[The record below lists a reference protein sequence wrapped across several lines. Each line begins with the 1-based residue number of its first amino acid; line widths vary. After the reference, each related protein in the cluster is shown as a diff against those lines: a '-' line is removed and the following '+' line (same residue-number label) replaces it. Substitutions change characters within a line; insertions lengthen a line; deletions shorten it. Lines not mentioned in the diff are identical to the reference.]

1 VLVHSRKPT
10 DGHPWVLL
18 AAEISKLTQ
27 KQISLRRAPRLPFPR
42 LVAHTVGTSNV
53 DSDLVDDALPRA
65 RKMHRDAVEIV
76 LRAHYPR
83 VCRIALALCGREDE
97 AKAAV
102 KTVMRQS
109 LQALPWWSNAAEAA
123 GWFFHHTVLT
133 TRELASNKPP
143 DPSEDC
149 LVRTLSNPPPQ
160 HVAFVKALRLLPAQQ
175 REAFLL
181 FRGEH
186 LDPRQT
192 AVAMD
197 CSTGAAANH
206 HIAANRALTAIA
218 GDTFDARVA
227 ELVRVYAT
235 LTPPEDLTVGDVG
248 SIAHQLRWRRM
259 LRFLRRF
266 LILAILAAI
275 AWMIWQLSRMIV
287 T

>member
-1 VLVHSRKPT
+1 
-10 DGHPWVLL
+10 
-18 AAEISKLTQ
+18 
-27 KQISLRRAPRLPFPR
+27 
-42 LVAHTVGTSNV
+42 
-53 DSDLVDDALPRA
+53 
-65 RKMHRDAVEIV
+65 
-76 LRAHYPR
+76 
-83 VCRIALALCGREDE
+83 
-97 AKAAV
+97 
-102 KTVMRQS
+102 
-109 LQALPWWSNAAEAA
+109 
-123 GWFFHHTVLT
+123 
-133 TRELASNKPP
+133 LASNKTP

-149 LVRTLSNPPPQ
+149 LVLTLSNPPPE